1 MYESPDVDKL
11 NGASPAGINDYV
23 WMNSV
28 AVGEAY
34 VAVFIA
40 GVFFQTIF
48 QIDTTYPI
56 SVSNDPEEI

>member
-1 MYESPDVDKL
+1 MYESPDIDKL

-48 QIDTTYPI
+48 QFDTTYPI
-56 SVSNDPEEI
+56 SVSNDPEEG

>member
-23 WMNSV
+23 WMNTV
-28 AVGEAY
+28 AIGEAY
-34 VAVFIA
+34 VAVVID

-48 QIDTTYPI
+48 QVDTTYP
-56 SVSNDPEEI
+56 VSIPNDPVES